1 MTPRIT
7 LIKSYRNKETLR
19 LLELQEVAELIS
31 QGEYDTEVSMFRRD
45 LPTMRY
51 DRVSNN
57 GTLEG
62 YENWPKD
69 LPRICF
75 ALEQENRNHEL
86 VTLGYTG
93 FVLLEVNNLT
103 SYDEAVAIR
112 RGAGEMP
119 QTLMAFV
126 GADGL
131 SVKIVCRGELLEAV
145 QTTPPYGQPSSLGFA
160 ACYRR
165 DARTQEGKRLPQ
177 AADFPLLSRRGQG
190 WSDPPQHYSP
200 SYLIFPPSSELIPL
214 FHENLYERARL
225 IYNGQLGVTIEKL
238 EPLTQRIC
246 YMSFDPQLVYNP
258 LATPIYAKAEKP
270 TAAISHQTAYSQR
283 TELSDRDLYRSQK
296 VIFEFNLTKAYDDTE
311 GIADKDERSHA
322 TLTRLAQY
330 CMETGIPM
338 AVAQRQTMMR
348 SAYWDE
354 ELLVKKA
361 FENAY
366 REEHVKK
373 YMEKKGIQRTKT
385 IPPETLLTMK
395 INIFLNTNY
404 ELRKNVMRGVAEYR
418 MRTGVGFS
426 YQDLTEEARNSIT
439 MRALEQGIR
448 CWDKDIRRYVN
459 SDDIERY
466 DPVNDY
472 LEHLPK
478 WDGNDRV
485 TAMAERVPTEW
496 EDWTCLFHIWMRSMV
511 AMWLGKGQLTG
522 NALVPLLIGR
532 QGCGKSSFCRIL
544 LPRDL
549 LDYYNDRINFK
560 NEQDLNLGLT
570 SFALINLDEFDKITQ
585 RQQIVLKYLVST
597 ADLKYRPPYGKA
609 YTSNRRYASFIG
621 TTNEQ
626 MPLTD
631 PTGSRRFVCV
641 PIDGDIDFLTPV
653 QHDQLYAQLV
663 QEIRQ
668 GERYWLTKEEERLLM
683 EHNLQYQRLNGLGE
697 MLMAVIQKP
706 RNTAS
711 ADDVQGDGEGEWMSL
726 KDLSALLK
734 SHFKGYKEDEGTFRK
749 IGNYLSRPEYKF
761 QSKHTNTGTLY
772 WVLRKV

>member
-1 MTPRIT
+1 MAPRIT

-19 LLELQEVAELIS
+19 LLELREVAELIS
-31 QGEYDTEVSMFRRD
+31 QGEYDDQVSTFRRD

-51 DRVSNN
+51 AHVSNN

-86 VTLGYTG
+86 VTRGYTG
-93 FVLLEVNNLT
+93 LVLLEVNNLT
-103 SYDEAVAIR
+103 GYDEAEAVR

-126 GADGL
+126 GADGM

-145 QTTPPYGQPSSLGFA
+145 QVEAVQVEAVQTTPPYGQPLL
-160 ACYRR
+160 
-165 DARTQEGKRLPQ
+165 TQEGKRLP
-177 AADFPLLSRRGQG
+177 LSAEQ
-190 WSDPPQHYSP
+190 
-200 SYLIFPPSSELIPL
+200 IAL

-238 EPLTQRIC
+238 EPLTYRIC
-246 YMSFDPQLVYNP
+246 YMSSDPRLVYNP

-270 TAAISHQTAYSQR
+270 TVAISHQTAYSQR
-283 TELSDRDLYRSQK
+283 TEISDRDLYRSQQ

-311 GIADKDERSHA
+311 GIADKEERRHA
-322 TLTRLAQY
+322 TLKRLAQY
-330 CMETGIPM
+330 CQETGIPM
-338 AVAQRQTMMR
+338 AVAQRQAIMQ
-348 SAYWDE
+348 SAYWGE
-354 ELLVKKA
+354 EQLVKKV

-395 INIFLNTNY
+395 INIFLNANY

-478 WDGNDRV
+478 WDEKDRV

-496 EDWTCLFHIWMRSMV
+496 ADWTHLFHIWMRSMV

-549 LDYYNDRINFK
+549 MDYYNDRINFK
-560 NEQDLNLGLT
+560 NEQDLNLGLS
-570 SFALINLDEFDKITQ
+570 SFALINLDEFDRVTQ

-641 PIDGDIDFLTPV
+641 GIDGDIDFLTPV

-668 GERYWLTKEEERLLM
+668 GERYWLTKEEERSLM

-697 MLMAVIQKP
+697 MLMAVVQRP
-706 RNTAS
+706 RS
-711 ADDVQGDGEGEWMSL
+711 DEEGEWLSIN
-726 KDLSALLK
+726 DLSSILK
-734 SHFKGYKEDEGTFRK
+734 NHFKGYKEDEGTFRK

-761 QSKHTNTGTLY
+761 QSKHTNAGALY
-772 WVLRKV
+772 WVMRKV

>member
-1 MTPRIT
+1 MAPRIT
-7 LIKSYRNKETLR
+7 IVKSYRNKETLR
-19 LLELQEVAELIS
+19 LLTLQEVAEMIS
-31 QGEYDTEVSMFRRD
+31 QGEYDAEVCTFRRD

-51 DRVSNN
+51 ARVSNN

-131 SVKIVCRGELLEAV
+131 SVKIICRGELLEESGTRKV
-145 QTTPPYGQPSSLGFA
+145 E
-160 ACYRR
+160 R
-165 DARTQEGKRLPQ
+165 DNS
-177 AADFPLLSRRGQG
+177 AADSPLLSRRGQG
-190 WSDPPQHYSP
+190 WSDPPQNNSP
-200 SYLIFPPSSELIPL
+200 SSFLRPFGSKRPLAERLFPPSSELIPL

-246 YMSFDPQLVYNP
+246 YMSSDPQLVYNP

-270 TAAISHQTAYSQR
+270 TATISHQTAYSQR

-311 GIADKDERSHA
+311 GIADKEERSHA

-459 SDDIERY
+459 SEDITLY
-466 DPVNDY
+466 DPVGDY

-478 WDGNDRV
+478 WDEQDRV
-485 TAMAERVPTEW
+485 EVLAKRVPTAYKEW
-496 EDWTCLFHIWMRSMV
+496 PELFHIWMRSMV

-522 NALVPLLIGR
+522 NALTPLLIGR

-549 LDYYNDRINFK
+549 QDYYNDRINFK

-585 RQQIVLKYLVST
+585 RQQIVLKYLLST

-609 YTSNRRYASFIG
+609 YQSHRRYASFIG

-626 MPLTD
+626 TPLTD
-631 PTGSRRFVCV
+631 PTGSRRFICV
-641 PIDGDIDFLTPV
+641 GIDGNIDFQTPV
-653 QHDQLYAQLV
+653 EHAQLYAQLV
-663 QEIRQ
+663 TEIQ
-668 GERYWLTKEEERLLM
+668 NGERYWLTKEEEQALM
-683 EHNLQYQRLNGLGE
+683 RHNQHYQKLNGLGE
-697 MLMAVIQKP
+697 MLMAAVQKP
-706 RNTAS
+706 QT
-711 ADDVQGDGEGEWMSL
+711 VEEGQWMTL
-726 KDLSALLK
+726 PELAALLNK
-734 SHFKGYKEDEGTFRK
+734 TFGGFKQDAATLQK
-749 IGNYLSRPEYKF
+749 IGNFLNRPEYKF
-761 QSKHTNTGTLY
+761 ESKRLTKGMIYL
-772 WVLRKV
+772 VKIL

>member
-1 MTPRIT
+1 MAPRIT

-31 QGEYDTEVSMFRRD
+31 QGEYDTEVSTFRRD

-51 DRVSNN
+51 ARVSNN

-86 VTLGYTG
+86 ITRGYTG
-93 FVLLEVNNLT
+93 LVLLEVNNLT

-119 QTLMAFV
+119 QTQMAFV

-145 QTTPPYGQPSSLGFA
+145 QVEAVQTTPPYGQPLL
-160 ACYRR
+160 
-165 DARTQEGKRLPQ
+165 TQEGKRLP
-177 AADFPLLSRRGQG
+177 LSAE
-190 WSDPPQHYSP
+190 H
-200 SYLIFPPSSELIPL
+200 IAL

-258 LATPIYAKAEKP
+258 LATPIYAKPEKP
-270 TAAISHQTAYSQR
+270 TASISHQTVYSHQ
-283 TELSDRDLYRSQK
+283 TEQSDRDLYRSQK

-311 GIADKDERSHA
+311 GIADREERSHA

-459 SDDIERY
+459 SDDIARY

-478 WDGNDRV
+478 WDGKDRV
-485 TAMAERVPTEW
+485 TAMAERIPTEW
-496 EDWTCLFHIWMRSMV
+496 EDWTHLFHIWMRSMV

-609 YTSNRRYASFIG
+609 YTSNRRYSSFIG

-631 PTGSRRFVCV
+631 PTGSRRFICV

-653 QHDQLYAQLV
+653 QHDQLYAQLM

-668 GERYWLTKEEERLLM
+668 GERYWLTKEEERSLM

-706 RNTAS
+706 RNTPS
-711 ADDVQGDGEGEWMSL
+711 ANDAQGEGEGEWMSL
-726 KDLSALLK
+726 KDLSTLLK
-734 SHFKGYKEDEGTFRK
+734 THFKGYKEDEGTFRK

-761 QSKHTNTGTLY
+761 QSKHTNAGTLY
-772 WVLRKV
+772 WVMRKV